1 MSTTAHDRTLEL
13 LPWLVNGTLE
23 GDERREVEAHLASC
37 PECRGELAATRQ
49 AYEVYAAHLPAA
61 ALTAY
66 VADPGAPS
74 WEVDGRPLERGL
86 VEAHLAACGACRD
99 EVEMLRAG
107 LAAVDDDGAAAPAT
121 RGVLPFAPRPAPA
134 PRRAVPAWLPA
145 ALAASL
151 LLAVLSGGGWYR
163 SYHDLES
170 AERQVAALRTASEL
184 APVIE
189 ELYLGQ
195 RGDEPVSADP
205 VRVDPEALLAFQ
217 VYGYWS
223 DLERARDFSYRVVDA
238 SGRTVLRGEPT
249 LRPKETRSY
258 LWIQLPAWELPAGD
272 LTLEV
277 LDGDEVRVRR
287 TLDVP

>member
-1 MSTTAHDRTLEL
+1 MSTTAHERTLEL

-37 PECRGELAATRQ
+37 PECRSELAATRR
-49 AYEVYAAHLPAA
+49 AFEVYAAHLPAA

-86 VEAHLAACGACRD
+86 VEAHLAACAACRD

-107 LAAVDDDGAAAPAT
+107 LAAVDVDGAAAPAS
-121 RGVLPFAPRPAPA
+121 RSVLPFAPRRSPA
-134 PRRAVPAWLPA
+134 PRRTAPAWLPA

-163 SYHDLES
+163 SHQQLD
-170 AERQVAALRTASEL
+170 VLRTAAQRIPVSEDL
-184 APVIE
+184 FV
-189 ELYLGQ
+189 GQ
-195 RGDEPVSADP
+195 RGDGESVRAD
-205 VRVDPEALLAFQ
+205 RAAWLQFR
-217 VYGYWS
+217 VYG
-223 DLERARDFSYRVVDA
+223 DLEGDASYRVLDA
-238 SGRTVLRGEPT
+238 AGRTVQRGEP
-249 LRPKETRSY
+249 LLPAEDAVSY
-258 LWIQLPAWELPAGD
+258 LWIQLAPWELPAGD

-277 LDGDEVRVRR
+277 LDGDDVRVRR
-287 TLDVP
+287 TLVVP